1 MDEVFGLTMPLWEI
15 ALRATLVYLV
25 LIVLLRAIPKRN
37 AGHISPNDMLTLILV
52 GTLGADAI
60 TGDSTSIGD
69 MALMIGL
76 VLGWSYL
83 LDFAE
88 YHVPWLRGWL
98 RDKPAPLIKDG
109 RMVRANMRKEMVTE
123 EELHA
128 VLRKEGVDD
137 IAAVRFACIEADGD
151 ISLSL
156 KSEATASGGNP
167 GRTPGNR
174 SSPIEKR

>member
-1 MDEVFGLTMPLWEI
+1 GTRALTI
-15 ALRATLVYLV
+15 
-25 LIVLLRAIPKRN
+25 
-37 AGHISPNDMLTLILV
+37 
-52 GTLGADAI
+52 
-60 TGDSTSIGD
+60 DSTSIGA
-69 MALMIGL
+69 MASLFGH
-76 VLGWSYL
+76 VLGSSSL

-109 RMVRANMRKEMVTE
+109 RMFRDNMRKEMVTE

-167 GRTPGNR
+167 GRASG
-174 SSPIEKR
+174 S